1 MRNPQDFVGTGN
13 FVWWLGRVVDR
24 SDPESLGRVR
34 VRCLGWHSDDNAL
47 VPYDTLPWAH
57 VIYAPSSTP
66 AITPPRI
73 GDWVMG
79 YFADGNE
86 AQQPY
91 VLGVLPTKGV
101 GGFAED
107 LADDGP
113 EPLASR
119 PNEGIETTPEEGG
132 TVKTPT
138 PAVPR
143 TAAGTPAAATGGGT
157 PGGANATATQ
167 ATGLPDGAGGTF
179 DEPGIS
185 DAAVYPYNQ
194 ATVTESGHSLEL
206 DDSPGAERVALRHAT
221 GSGVEVQPDGTK
233 IDKSVQD
240 NYLMIS
246 GASFESV
253 GAGKTVAIA
262 QGLNLQ
268 TSGGAG
274 IIAKVDGGGGIDITV
289 TGGNVKINVTGDVEL
304 TNTGKT
310 SVNTTGD
317 IAVTTAANMSLTAA
331 ANLTATAGATLT
343 LAAPAIVIG

>member
-1 MRNPQDFVGTGN
+1 MRTPEDFFGGS
-13 FVWWLGRVVDR
+13 FVWWMGRVVDR
-24 SDPESLGRVR
+24 SDPEQLGRVR
-34 VRCLGWHSDDNAL
+34 VRCLGWHSDDNEL

-57 VIYAPSSTP
+57 VIYAPSPTP
-66 AITPPRI
+66 NIDPPRI

-79 YFADGNE
+79 YFADGQE

-101 GGFAED
+101 GGYADD

-119 PNEGIETTPEEGG
+119 PNEGIETAPEEGG

-143 TAAGTPAAATGGGT
+143 TSAGTPAAATGGGT
-157 PGGANATATQ
+157 PGGANATANQ
-167 ATGLPDGAGGTF
+167 QTGLPDGAGGTF

-185 DAAVYPYNQ
+185 DAAVYPYNK

-206 DDSPGAERVALRHAT
+206 DDSPGAERVAMRHTT
-221 GSGVEVQPDGTK
+221 GSGVEIQPDGTR

-240 NYLMIS
+240 QYLMIS

-253 GAGKTVAIA
+253 GSGKTVAIA

-274 IIAKVDGGGGIDITV
+274 IIAKVDGGGGIDVTV
-289 TGGNVKINVTGDVEL
+289 TGGDVKINVTGNVKLDA
-304 TNTGKT
+304 TGN
-310 SVNTTGD
+310 VD
-317 IAVTTAANMSLTAA
+317 IANAGNSSLTSAGNITIA
-331 ANLTATAGATLT
+331 AGATLT
-343 LAAPAIVIG
+343 LTGAAVAIN